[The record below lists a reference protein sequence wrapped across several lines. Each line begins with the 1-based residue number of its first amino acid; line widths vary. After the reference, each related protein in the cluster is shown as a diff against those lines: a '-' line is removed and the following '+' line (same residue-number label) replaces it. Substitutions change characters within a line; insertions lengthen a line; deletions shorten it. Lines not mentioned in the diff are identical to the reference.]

1 MSSDPIPAE
10 VERWTKELRKGS
22 TKLALLTLL
31 GENESYGYEILTNL
45 KTRAGEQAAGATE
58 ATVYPLL
65 HDLEERGFLRSRWRA
80 NEPGVPP
87 RKYYALTR
95 EGQLL
100 LEALRESW
108 SKYRSD
114 MDRWVGGG
122 R

>member
-1 MSSDPIPAE
+1 MSSEPVQAE

-31 GENESYGYEILTNL
+31 GDAESYGYEILTNL
-45 KTRAGEQAAGATE
+45 RARAGEHGATE

-95 EGQLL
+95 DGQVL
-100 LEALRESW
+100 LEALREAW
-108 SKYRSD
+108 TKYRAD
-114 MDRWVGGG
+114 MDRMVGGG

>member
-1 MSSDPIPAE
+1 MSTDSIPPE
-10 VERWTKELRKGS
+10 VERWTRELRKGS

-31 GENESYGYEILTNL
+31 ADAESYGYEILTNL
-45 KTRAGEQAAGATE
+45 RARAGEHGATE

-100 LEALRESW
+100 LDALREAW
-108 SKYRSD
+108 ARYRAE
-114 MDRWVGGG
+114 MDRMVGGG